1 VPVVGGDGRA
11 RFSIMHGDERL
22 VVTAEEAARL
32 HEALSERLM
41 SARRL
46 ILVLDLDLTLIH
58 ATTAR
63 ELQDTTNRLGKV
75 RES

>member
-1 VPVVGGDGRA
+1 
-11 RFSIMHGDERL
+11 MHGDERL